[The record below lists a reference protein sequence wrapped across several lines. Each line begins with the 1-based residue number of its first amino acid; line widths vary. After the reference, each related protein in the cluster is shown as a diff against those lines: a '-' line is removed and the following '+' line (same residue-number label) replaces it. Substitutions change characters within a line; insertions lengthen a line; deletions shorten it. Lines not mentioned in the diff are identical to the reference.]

1 MKYTDFSS
9 GRTNGISDGVFAIA
23 MTLLVLDLKLQLQR
37 DKIQRRVEAT
47 PSATLC
53 VN

>member
-1 MKYTDFSS
+1 VKQSDFLS
-9 GRTNGISDGVFAIA
+9 GRIIGISDGVFAIA